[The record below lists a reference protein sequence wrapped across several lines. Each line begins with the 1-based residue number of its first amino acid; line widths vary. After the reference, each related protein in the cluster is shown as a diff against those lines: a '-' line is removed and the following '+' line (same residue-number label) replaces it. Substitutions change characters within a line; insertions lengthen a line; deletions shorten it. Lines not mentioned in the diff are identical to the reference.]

1 MGKTITFRIN
11 PVERKRLRNIS
22 AAVKE
27 SLPYR
32 GSKVLQQTQ
41 TLRIAMWLATRALEG
56 ERSKD
61 KRRAMLEEALEATS
75 QWGRLEEA
83 DKDARGL

>member
-1 MGKTITFRIN
+1 MSDTITFRCN
-11 PVERKRLRNIS
+11 PVERKRIRALL
-22 AAVKE
+22 ATMKAE
-27 SLPYR
+27 LPYR
-32 GSKVLQQTQ
+32 SLDMSQTRGIRVA
-41 TLRIAMWLATRALEG
+41 LLLATRALDC